1 MRLWRQGGVLTLDF
15 SPILEQGSLLLD
27 GAAVTL
33 RLAAVATLLGFVIG
47 TLCAVGRNSSHR
59 WLSGLCAGYVE
70 AIRNTPFL
78 VQIFLVFFGLSSVG
92 ITLSAFTVAIIA
104 LTINVGAYTGEIMR
118 AGFNTVHAGQ
128 WEAAECLGLS
138 RAQVYWH
145 VVLRPAI
152 ERVYPSLTSQFILL
166 MLASSITSQISVSEL
181 TGNANYIQ
189 GISFR
194 PMETFITIGVMY
206 FVLALLMRFV
216 FWLIAMA
223 IFPRR
228 RRLGTSI

>member
-1 MRLWRQGGVLTLDF
+1 MTLEF
-15 SPILEQGSLLLD
+15 APIFEQWPMLLD
-27 GAAVTL
+27 GAFVTMK
-33 RLAAVATLLGFVIG
+33 LAAVATVLGFVIG
-47 TLCAVGRNSSHR
+47 TFCAVGRNSSYR
-59 WLSGLCAGYVE
+59 WLSALCTGYVE
-70 AIRNTPFL
+70 IIRNTPFL
-78 VQIFLVFFGLSSVG
+78 VQIFLVFFGLSSIG
-92 ITLSAFTVAIIA
+92 LTLSAFSVAIIA

-118 AGFNTVHAGQ
+118 AGFNAVHAGQ
-128 WEAAECLGLS
+128 WEAAECLALS

-145 VVLRPAI
+145 VVLRPAV

-194 PMETFITIGVMY
+194 PMETFVTIGVMY
-206 FVLALLMRFV
+206 FGLALLMRFV
-216 FWLIAMA
+216 FWLIALV

>member
-1 MRLWRQGGVLTLDF
+1 MTLVF
-15 SPILEQGSLLLD
+15 APIFENWSLLVD
-27 GAAVTL
+27 GASITL
-33 RLAAVATLLGFVIG
+33 QLATVATLIGFVIG
-47 TLCAVGRNSSHR
+47 TLCAIGRNSKLR
-59 WLSGLCAGYVE
+59 WIAALCAGYVE

-78 VQIFLVFFGLSSVG
+78 VQIFLVYFGLSSIG
-92 ITLSAFTVAIIA
+92 MTLSAFTVALIS
-104 LTINVGAYTGEIMR
+104 LTINVGAYSGEIMR

-145 VVLRPAI
+145 VVLRPAV

-194 PMETFITIGVMY
+194 PMETYITIGAIY
-206 FVLALLMRFV
+206 FGLALLMRFA
-216 FWLIAMA
+216 FWLIALV

-228 RRLGTSI
+228 RRLGTPI

>member
-1 MRLWRQGGVLTLDF
+1 MTLEF
-15 SPILEQGSLLLD
+15 APIFERWPLLVDGSLM
-27 GAAVTL
+27 TL
-33 RLAAVATLLGFVIG
+33 KLAGVATLLGFVIG
-47 TLCAVGRNSSHR
+47 TLCAIGRNSSMP
-59 WLSGLCAGYVE
+59 WLTAFCAGYVE
-70 AIRNTPFL
+70 AVRNTPFL
-78 VQIFLVFFGLSSVG
+78 VQIFLVFFGLSSIG
-92 ITLSAFTVAIIA
+92 LRLDAFSVAVIA

-145 VVLRPAI
+145 VVLRPAM

-189 GISFR
+189 GVSFR
-194 PMETFITIGVMY
+194 PMETYITIGAIY
-206 FVLALLMRFV
+206 FGLALLMRFA
-216 FWLIAMA
+216 FWLIGLAL
-223 IFPRR
+223 FPRR
-228 RRLGTSI
+228 RRLGTSL

>member
-1 MRLWRQGGVLTLDF
+1 MTLEF
-15 SPILEQGSLLLD
+15 APILERWPMLLD
-27 GAAVTL
+27 GALVTL
-33 RLAAVATLLGFVIG
+33 KLAAVATLLGFLIG
-47 TLCAVGRNSSHR
+47 TLCAVGRNSKVR
-59 WLSGLCAGYVE
+59 WLSTFCAGYVE

-78 VQIFLVFFGLSSVG
+78 VQIFLVFFGLSSIG
-92 ITLSAFTVAIIA
+92 ITLSAFSVAVIA

-145 VVLRPAI
+145 VVLRPAV

-189 GISFR
+189 GLSFR
-194 PMETFITIGVMY
+194 PMETYIAVGAMY
-206 FVLALLMRFV
+206 FGLALLMRLT
-216 FWLIAMA
+216 FWLIGLGV
-223 IFPRR
+223 FPRR

>member
-1 MRLWRQGGVLTLDF
+1 MTLEF
-15 SPILEQGSLLLD
+15 APILERWPMLLD
-27 GAAVTL
+27 GALVTL
-33 RLAAVATLLGFVIG
+33 KLAAVATLLGFVIG
-47 TLCAVGRNSSHR
+47 TLCAVGRNSAVR
-59 WLSGLCAGYVE
+59 WLSRLCAGYVE

-78 VQIFLVFFGLSSVG
+78 VQIFLVFFGLSSIG
-92 ITLSAFTVAIIA
+92 ITLSAFSVAVIA

-145 VVLRPAI
+145 VVLRPAV

-189 GISFR
+189 GLSFR
-194 PMETFITIGVMY
+194 PMETYIAVGAMY
-206 FVLALLMRFV
+206 FVLALLMRLA
-216 FWLIAMA
+216 FWLIGLGV
-223 IFPRR
+223 FPRR

>member
-1 MRLWRQGGVLTLDF
+1 LTLEF
-15 SPILEQGSLLLD
+15 APIFKQWPMLLD
-27 GAAVTL
+27 GALVTL
-33 RLAAVATLLGFVIG
+33 KLAAVATVLGFVIG
-47 TLCAVGRNSSHR
+47 TFCAVGRNSNLR
-59 WLSGLCAGYVE
+59 WLSAFCTGYVE

-78 VQIFLVFFGLSSVG
+78 VQIFLVFFGLSSIG
-92 ITLSAFTVAIIA
+92 LTLSAVSVAIIA
-104 LTINVGAYTGEIMR
+104 LTINVGAYTSEIMR
-118 AGFNTVHAGQ
+118 AGFNSVHAGQ

-138 RAQVYWH
+138 RTQVYWH
-145 VVLRPAI
+145 VVLRPAV

-194 PMETFITIGVMY
+194 PMETFITIGAMY
-206 FVLALLMRFV
+206 FGLALLMRFT
-216 FWLIAMA
+216 FWLIALV

>member
-1 MRLWRQGGVLTLDF
+1 ML
-15 SPILEQGSLLLD
+15 LE
-27 GAAVTL
+27 GALVTL
-33 RLAAVATLLGFVIG
+33 KLAAVATLLGFVIG
-47 TLCAVGRNSSHR
+47 TLCAVGRNSKLR
-59 WLSGLCAGYVE
+59 WLSRFCAGYVE
-70 AIRNTPFL
+70 AIRNTPLL
-78 VQIFLVFFGLSSVG
+78 VQIFLVFFGLSSIG
-92 ITLSAFTVAIIA
+92 ITLDAFAVAVIA

-145 VVLRPAI
+145 VVLRPAV

-189 GISFR
+189 GVSFR
-194 PMETFITIGVMY
+194 PMETYIAVGVMY
-206 FVLALLMRFV
+206 FGLALLMRLT
-216 FWLIAMA
+216 FWLIGLGV
-223 IFPRR
+223 FPRR
-228 RRLGTSI
+228 RLLGTSI

>member
-1 MRLWRQGGVLTLDF
+1 MTLEF
-15 SPILEQGSLLLD
+15 APIFERWPLLLD
-27 GAAVTL
+27 GAQVTL
-33 RLAAVATLLGFVIG
+33 KLAALATLLGFVIG
-47 TLCAVGRNSSHR
+47 TFCAIGRNSKVR
-59 WLSGLCAGYVE
+59 WLSAFCAGYVE

-78 VQIFLVFFGLSSVG
+78 VQIFLVFFGLSSIG
-92 ITLSAFTVAIIA
+92 IKLSAFTVASIA

-145 VVLRPAI
+145 VVLRPAV

-189 GISFR
+189 GVTFR
-194 PMETFITIGVMY
+194 PMETYIAIGAMY
-206 FVLALLMRFV
+206 FGLALLMRLA
-216 FWLIAMA
+216 FWLIGLAM
-223 IFPRR
+223 FPRR
-228 RRLGTSI
+228 RRLGSPL

>member
-1 MRLWRQGGVLTLDF
+1 MTLEF
-15 SPILEQGSLLLD
+15 APIFEQWPMLLD
-27 GAAVTL
+27 GALLTL
-33 RLAAVATLLGFVIG
+33 KLAAGATLLGFVIG
-47 TLCAVGRNSSHR
+47 TFCAVGRNSNLR
-59 WLSGLCAGYVE
+59 WLSAFCTGYVE

-78 VQIFLVFFGLSSVG
+78 VQIFLVFFGLSSIG
-92 ITLSAFTVAIIA
+92 LTLSAFSVAIIA

-145 VVLRPAI
+145 VILRPAV

-206 FVLALLMRFV
+206 FGLALLMRLA
-216 FWLIAMA
+216 FWLIALV

>member
-1 MRLWRQGGVLTLDF
+1 MTLEF
-15 SPILEQGSLLLD
+15 APIFEHWPMLLD
-27 GAAVTL
+27 GALVTMK
-33 RLAAVATLLGFVIG
+33 LAAVATVLGFVIG
-47 TLCAVGRNSSHR
+47 TLCAVGRNSNLR
-59 WLSGLCAGYVE
+59 WLSAFCAGYVE

-78 VQIFLVFFGLSSVG
+78 VQIFLVFFGLSSIG
-92 ITLSAFTVAIIA
+92 LTLSAVSVAIIA

-145 VVLRPAI
+145 VVLRPAV

-194 PMETFITIGVMY
+194 PMETFVTIGLVY
-206 FVLALLMRFV
+206 FGLALLMRFA
-216 FWLIAMA
+216 FWLIALV

>member
-1 MRLWRQGGVLTLDF
+1 MTLEF
-15 SPILEQGSLLLD
+15 APIFERWPMLLD
-27 GAAVTL
+27 GALVTL
-33 RLAAVATLLGFVIG
+33 KLAAVATLLGFAIG
-47 TLCAVGRNSSHR
+47 TLCAVGRNSKVR
-59 WLSGLCAGYVE
+59 WLSRFCAGYVE

-78 VQIFLVFFGLSSVG
+78 VQIFLVYFGLSSIG
-92 ITLSAFTVAIIA
+92 ITLSAFSVAIIA

-145 VVLRPAI
+145 VVLRPAV

-189 GISFR
+189 GVSFR
-194 PMETFITIGVMY
+194 PMETYIAVGAMY
-206 FVLALLMRFV
+206 FGLALLMRLT
-216 FWLIAMA
+216 FWLIGLGV
-223 IFPRR
+223 FPRR

>member
-1 MRLWRQGGVLTLDF
+1 MTLEF
-15 SPILEQGSLLLD
+15 ASIFEQWPMLLD
-27 GAAVTL
+27 GALVTL
-33 RLAAVATLLGFVIG
+33 KLAAVATVLGFVIG
-47 TLCAVGRNSSHR
+47 TFCAVGRNSNLR
-59 WLSGLCAGYVE
+59 WLSAFCTGYVE
-70 AIRNTPFL
+70 AVRNTPFL
-78 VQIFLVFFGLSSVG
+78 VQIFLVFFGLSSIG
-92 ITLSAFTVAIIA
+92 LTLSAFSVAIIA

-145 VVLRPAI
+145 VVLRPAV

-206 FVLALLMRFV
+206 FGLALLMRLA
-216 FWLIAMA
+216 FWLIALV

>member
-1 MRLWRQGGVLTLDF
+1 MEFT
-15 SPILEQGSLLLD
+15 PIFEQWPMLLD
-27 GAAVTL
+27 GALVTMK
-33 RLAAVATLLGFVIG
+33 LAAIATVLGFVIG
-47 TLCAVGRNSSHR
+47 TFCAVGRNSNLR
-59 WLSGLCAGYVE
+59 WLSALCTGYVE

-78 VQIFLVFFGLSSVG
+78 VQIFLVFFGLSSIG
-92 ITLSAFTVAIIA
+92 LTLSAVSVAIIA

-145 VVLRPAI
+145 VVLRPAV

-194 PMETFITIGVMY
+194 PMETFVTIGVMY
-206 FVLALLMRFV
+206 FGLALLMRFA
-216 FWLIAMA
+216 FWLIALV

>member
-1 MRLWRQGGVLTLDF
+1 MTLDF
-15 SPILEQGSLLLD
+15 TPILERWPMLLD
-27 GAAVTL
+27 GALVTL
-33 RLAAVATLLGFVIG
+33 QLAAAATLLGFVIG
-47 TLCAVGRNSSHR
+47 TLCAIGRNSSVR
-59 WLSGLCAGYVE
+59 WLSALCAGYVE
-70 AIRNTPFL
+70 GIRNTPFL

-92 ITLSAFTVAIIA
+92 ITMSAFSVAIIA

-118 AGFNTVHAGQ
+118 AGFNSVHAGQ

-145 VVLRPAI
+145 VVLRPAV

-166 MLASSITSQISVSEL
+166 MLASSITSQISVAEL

-189 GISFR
+189 GVSFR
-194 PMETFITIGVMY
+194 PMETYITIGFMY
-206 FVLALLMRFV
+206 FGLALVMRLG
-216 FWLIAMA
+216 FWLLGLV

-228 RRLGTSI
+228 RRLGTPL

>member
-1 MRLWRQGGVLTLDF
+1 MTLEF
-15 SPILEQGSLLLD
+15 APIFEQWPMLLD
-27 GAAVTL
+27 GALVTL
-33 RLAAVATLLGFVIG
+33 KLAAVATVLGFVIG
-47 TLCAVGRNSSHR
+47 TFCAVGRNSNLR
-59 WLSGLCAGYVE
+59 WLSAFCTGYVE

-78 VQIFLVFFGLSSVG
+78 VQIFLVFFGLSSIG
-92 ITLSAFTVAIIA
+92 LTLSAVSVAIIA
-104 LTINVGAYTGEIMR
+104 LTINVGAYTSEIMR
-118 AGFNTVHAGQ
+118 AGFNSVHAGQ

-138 RAQVYWH
+138 RTQVYWH
-145 VVLRPAI
+145 VVLRPAV

-194 PMETFITIGVMY
+194 PMETFITIGAMY
-206 FVLALLMRFV
+206 FGLALLMRFA
-216 FWLIAMA
+216 FWLIALV

>member
-1 MRLWRQGGVLTLDF
+1 M
-15 SPILEQGSLLLD
+15 LLD
-27 GAAVTL
+27 GALVTL
-33 RLAAVATLLGFVIG
+33 KLAAVATVLGFVIG
-47 TLCAVGRNSSHR
+47 TFCAVGRNSNLR
-59 WLSGLCAGYVE
+59 WLSAFCTGYVE

-78 VQIFLVFFGLSSVG
+78 VQIFLVFFGLSSIG
-92 ITLSAFTVAIIA
+92 LTLSAVSVAIIA
-104 LTINVGAYTGEIMR
+104 LTINVGAYTSEIMR
-118 AGFNTVHAGQ
+118 AGFNSVHAGQ

-138 RAQVYWH
+138 RTQVYWH
-145 VVLRPAI
+145 VVLRPAV

-194 PMETFITIGVMY
+194 PMETFITIGAMY
-206 FVLALLMRFV
+206 FGLALLMRFA
-216 FWLIAMA
+216 FWLIALV

>member
-1 MRLWRQGGVLTLDF
+1 MTLEF
-15 SPILEQGSLLLD
+15 APILERWPMLLD
-27 GAAVTL
+27 GALVTL
-33 RLAAVATLLGFVIG
+33 KLAVVATLLGFAIG
-47 TLCAVGRNSSHR
+47 TLCAVGRNSKVR
-59 WLSGLCAGYVE
+59 WLSRFCAGYVE

-78 VQIFLVFFGLSSVG
+78 VQIFLVFFGLSSIG
-92 ITLSAFTVAIIA
+92 ITLSAFSVAVIA

-145 VVLRPAI
+145 VVLRPAV
-152 ERVYPSLTSQFILL
+152 ERVYPALTSQFILL

-189 GISFR
+189 GVSFR
-194 PMETFITIGVMY
+194 PMETYIAVGAIY
-206 FVLALLMRFV
+206 FGLALLMRLT
-216 FWLIAMA
+216 FWLIGLG

-228 RRLGTSI
+228 RRLGTPI

>member
-1 MRLWRQGGVLTLDF
+1 MLVD
-15 SPILEQGSLLLD
+15 GSL
-27 GAAVTL
+27 VTL
-33 RLAAVATLLGFVIG
+33 KLAAAATVFGFLIG
-47 TLCAVGRNSSHR
+47 TLCAIGRNSRLR
-59 WLSGLCAGYVE
+59 WLSAFCAGYVE

-78 VQIFLVFFGLSSVG
+78 VQIFLVFFGLSSIG
-92 ITLSAFTVAIIA
+92 ITLDAFAVAIIA

-118 AGFNTVHAGQ
+118 AGFNSVHAGQ

-145 VVLRPAI
+145 VVLRPAV

-166 MLASSITSQISVSEL
+166 MLASSIASQISVAEL

-194 PMETFITIGVMY
+194 PMETYITIGGIY
-206 FVLALLMRFV
+206 FVLALLMRLT
-216 FWLIAMA
+216 FWLIGLAV
-223 IFPRR
+223 FPRR